1 MRETII
7 PVTSRRDLA
16 AFMALPRRL
25 YADERYYEPP
35 LDHDR
40 RMLLDPKQSAFRTH
54 GEAAYWLAMRDS
66 KPVGRISAQIDRLAT
81 GPMHDD
87 VGCFG
92 CLDAIDDRGVVEALL
107 RTAEAWLAARGRR
120 IARGPFLLSINGE
133 SGLLIEGQE
142 QPPMVMM
149 PWHPAYL
156 RGHLEGCGYVLAK
169 TLNSYAF
176 DSRGPELARRLAAL
190 GVERRRPA
198 YVIRDMPLSR
208 LVEDAEAGRRL
219 FNASWA
225 ANWGF
230 VPVSEAEMASM
241 LKAFRPLLRP
251 EWGVFIEQKGELVG
265 FALFLPNVFELTRG
279 LRGAPSWMGW
289 ARLAWRVMR
298 KRFNGGRGILFGV
311 SARMTGT
318 VSGANVA
325 LLLIDELRRRADKT
339 GVYDIECG
347 WILDDNYAM
356 TSVVQWLGARLT
368 RRFGVFETIIQRT
381 LPQE

>member
-25 YADERYYEPP
+25 YADERHYEPP

-40 RMLLDPKQSAFRTH
+40 RQLLDPHASAFLTH
-54 GEAAYWLAMRDS
+54 GEAAYWLAMRDGRA
-66 KPVGRISAQIDRLAT
+66 VGRISAQIDHLAT
-81 GPMHDD
+81 GPMHEG

-92 CLDAIDDRGVVEALL
+92 CLDAIDDRDVVQSLL
-107 RTAEAWLAARGRR
+107 RAAEAWLGAHGKW

-142 QPPMVMM
+142 QPAMVMM
-149 PWHPAYL
+149 PWHPPYL
-156 RGHLEGCGYVLAK
+156 RDHLEACGYALVK

-198 YVIRDMPLSR
+198 YAIRDMPLSR
-208 LVEDAEAGRRL
+208 LAEDAEAGRRL

-230 VPVSEAEMASM
+230 VAVSEAEMASM

-251 EWGVFIEQKGELVG
+251 EWGVFVEQKGELVG
-265 FALFLPNVFELTRG
+265 FALFLPNIFELTRG
-279 LRGAPSWMGW
+279 LGGAPSWIGW

-298 KRFNGGRGILFGV
+298 KRFTGGRGVLFGV
-311 SARMTGT
+311 SARMVGT

-325 LLLIDELRRRADKT
+325 LLLVDELRRRADKT

-368 RRFGVFETIIQRT
+368 RRFGVFETTIQRT